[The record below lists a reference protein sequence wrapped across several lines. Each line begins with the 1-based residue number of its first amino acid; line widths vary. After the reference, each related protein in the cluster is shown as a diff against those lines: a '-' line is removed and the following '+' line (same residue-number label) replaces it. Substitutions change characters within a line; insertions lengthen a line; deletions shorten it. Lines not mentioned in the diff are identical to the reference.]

1 MKHKYYVLC
10 GENGLMIKAG
20 YHKYPKV
27 LEMLNT
33 YLKGKRFIKGCS
45 SLVEAQDYACN
56 YAARQDPSVLLYTP
70 PLPDQMIL
78 FREQRILINPI
89 VPI

>member
-33 YLKGKRFIKGCS
+33 YLKGNAS
-45 SLVEAQDYACN
+45 SRD
-56 YAARQDPSVLLYTP
+56 AALWSKHKTTPVTMPHDRTPLYSSTLRP
-70 PLPDQMIL
+70 
-78 FREQRILINPI
+78 FLIR
-89 VPI
+89 